1 MKAPKIRFKG
11 FGGDWEEKKIDNIC
25 NRFDNLRIP
34 ISAKNRIPGSIPYY

>member
-11 FGGDWEEKKIDNIC
+11 FEGDWEEKKIDNIC